1 MRAIREYFFI
11 TIGVFLVAL
20 ATNLLLAPNKIAS
33 GGVIGIAIIINNA
46 FPFLSISLLSLI
58 MNGMLFIIAFTFIG
72 SKFGGKTIY
81 ASLSLSFFL
90 WLIDLLFKSAE
101 PITNNLFLAFTFGTI
116 ISGIGMGITFNQN
129 ASTGGTDII
138 AKIAS
143 KIINIPIGKSLL
155 AIDFIIT
162 VFSAISFGIEI
173 GMYSLLGV
181 VFNGFVID
189 FMIEGLNICKQIMV
203 ISPEKDKISKFIIEE
218 LGRGCTFIN
227 GIGAYTG
234 KETFILYTV
243 LSRREFIRLKEYI
256 KEVDRKAFITVS
268 DVHEV
273 LGEGFK
279 DITGEE

>member
-1 MRAIREYFFI
+1 MRAFKEYFFI

-20 ATNLLLAPNKIAS
+20 STNLLLAPNKIAA
-33 GGVIGIAIIINNA
+33 GGVIGIAIIINNI
-46 FPFLSISLLSLI
+46 FPFLSIGLLSLI
-58 MNGMLFIIAFTFIG
+58 MNGILFIIAFTFIG

-81 ASLSLSFFL
+81 ASVSLSFFL
-90 WLIDLLFKSAE
+90 WLIDHLFKSVE

-143 KIINIPIGKSLL
+143 KFINIPIGKSLL
-155 AIDFIIT
+155 AVDFIIT

-173 GMYSLLGV
+173 GMYSLLSV
-181 VFNGFVID
+181 MFNGFVID

-203 ISPEKDKISKFIIEE
+203 ISHEKDKISKFIIDE

-256 KEVDRKAFITVS
+256 KEVDKRAFITVS